1 MSDRKFIQNNY
12 CQNFKA
18 NILLNQRGIKMNMQ
32 THTTKETC
40 RKSREKV

>member
-18 NILLNQRGIKMNMQ
+18 NILLNQRGRKMNMQ
-32 THTTKETC
+32 KKETC
-40 RKSREKV
+40 RKFRENI